1 MSTDQTGTN
10 HVYTVADMSCDHCK
24 RAIEDS
30 VGAVAGVDGVL
41 VDLDAKTVS
50 VSGGEPAAI
59 EQAISGAGYTPT

>member
-1 MSTDQTGTN
+1 MSPDQTGTH

-30 VGAVAGVDGVL
+30 VGAVAGVDEVR

-50 VSGGEPAAI
+50 VSGGAPAAI
-59 EQAISGAGYTPT
+59 EQAITGAGYTPT

>member
-24 RAIEDS
+24 RAIESS
-30 VGAVAGVDGVL
+30 VGAVAGVDDVR

-50 VSGGEPAAI
+50 VSGGEAPAI